1 MLYSNTISTMCAI
14 FHGGNAAN
22 KPAVNGLTTL
32 FSQKIPKDQIET
44 PLVYKAPILHFSFQ
58 SS

>member
-1 MLYSNTISTMCAI
+1 M
-14 FHGGNAAN
+14 GGNVAN
-22 KPAVNGLTTL
+22 KPTVNGLTTF
-32 FSQKIPKDQIET
+32 FSQKFPKNQIET